1 MIQDQSAGLFFVRS
15 YEYRLP
21 GNGIIL
27 IVGLKCNDLSSS
39 VTEEAHAFCFLTE
52 FLIIPWLTHYLEV
65 GSSLTCHILK
75 VLQRTENSDSW
86 LISVDTDD
94 GINIPYKFCHTTIC
108 FL

>member
-1 MIQDQSAGLFFVRS
+1 MIQDQSAGLFFVTS

-52 FLIIPWLTHYLEV
+52 FLII
-65 GSSLTCHILK
+65 S
-75 VLQRTENSDSW
+75 
-86 LISVDTDD
+86 
-94 GINIPYKFCHTTIC
+94 
-108 FL
+108 